1 MTGDTRRIIVA
12 KRKTYDLAPEA
23 ESVQLADRY
32 PGATLPDRLK
42 NATIYQTLDG
52 PVVAAPDT
60 GDQAK

>member
-32 PGATLPDRLK
+32 PGAKLPK
-42 NATIYQTLDG
+42 GFENARIYETPDG